1 MYDVIKISCA
11 TPDDIL
17 LFGVDMNNYTIEEC
31 REILDC
37 IKKQSPELKIVIV
50 PDDFIR
56 EITVINR
63 PFSNTYTY
71 LDNSA
76 QLLTIPCVEGSVNGN
91 IY

>member
-1 MYDVIKISCA
+1 MYDVTKISCL

-17 LFGVDMNNYTIEEC
+17 VFGVDMDNYNIEEC
-31 REILDC
+31 KEILDC
-37 IKKQSPELKIVIV
+37 IKKQSPELKIVLV
-50 PDDFIR
+50 PCDFIAD
-56 EITVINR
+56 IVVINR